1 MPRLVIHNSEHGSRV
16 FELTGDRPVS
26 IGRAKSSDVIL
37 DDASVS
43 RIHAVVRT
51 TMDGQWQIADRG
63 SANGLSVNRVPKQEA
78 TLRPNDEIVIGIYHL
93 RFEDSKERKVTSY
106 GTVKLPQSV
115 SDALG
120 QQLYS
125 GHAMTVDP
133 IAANAVNHPSAHL
146 EQKLLSLLS
155 RVKLRLADIQTAEKV
170 TECTLD
176 YALEIEGVQR
186 GFVMLLAGN
195 VAEADVQRGNY
206 TFSPA
211 SIRYRKNPA
220 GEQPR
225 SFPQLTISRTIIRQV
240 MQLGLPMLVS
250 DGQSDPRFA
259 ASKSVVSAG
268 IQSAMCAPLGMGKR
282 LKGLLYADNLSRKA
296 MFTVEELNAFA
307 VIAVQAGL
315 AIERVRSREKPKP

>member
-1 MPRLVIHNSEHGSRV
+1 MPRLVIHGSEHESRV
-16 FELTGDRPVS
+16 FELTDDRPVS
-26 IGRAKSSDVIL
+26 IGRAKSSDVVL

-43 RIHAVVRT
+43 RIHAVIRT
-51 TMDGQWQIADRG
+51 TMDGQWQILDRG
-63 SANGLSVNRVPKQEA
+63 SANGISVNHAPKQEA
-78 TLRPNDEIVIGIYHL
+78 TLQPNDEIVIGIYHL

-106 GTVKLPQSV
+106 GTVKLPQRV

-125 GHAMTVDP
+125 GLSMTVDP
-133 IAANAVNHPSAHL
+133 IAANAMNPARGHL
-146 EQKLLSLLS
+146 EQKLLSLLD
-155 RVKLRLADIQTAEKV
+155 RVKLGLAEIQTVEKL
-170 TECTLD
+170 TQCTLD

-186 GFVMLLAGN
+186 GFVMLLADN
-195 VAEADVQRGNY
+195 VAETDANKGNY
-206 TFSPA
+206 NFAPA
-211 SIRYRKNPA
+211 SIRYRKSPA
-220 GEQPR
+220 GEQAR
-225 SFPQLTISRTIIRQV
+225 SFPQLTISRSIIRQV